1 MVRFLPQQAPEKGKC
16 VNIIF
21 VSNNM
26 AKARTLSLSQCLL
39 LLAVLLVVPPMIT
52 AALILPQANSEHQGV
67 NHLLPVRLINAMLD
81 NPQNHIN
88 ALALQLGQIQARI
101 MRLDA
106 LSDRLAEVAGIKGKD
121 IQSEPVPGQGG
132 PLVGERHLSAAE
144 VEQQISRLLHDLE
157 ERSARLGVLEA
168 MLLQQNLK
176 NSTLPSGRPV
186 DAGYNSSSF
195 GWRVDPFTG
204 QMALHQ
210 GLDFMAELGAPILAA
225 ADGIVTQA
233 ESTPDY
239 GNIVKVDHGSGLE
252 TRYAHASRL
261 LVRTGDRVAR
271 GQLIA
276 EVGNTGRSTGT
287 HLHFEVRLNGVALDP
302 RKYLKNR
309 NG

>member
-1 MVRFLPQQAPEKGKC
+1 
-16 VNIIF
+16 
-21 VSNNM
+21 M
-26 AKARTLSLSQCLL
+26 AKARTLSLAQCLL
-39 LLAVLLVVPPMIT
+39 LLATLLVVPPTIT

-67 NHLLPVRLINAMLD
+67 NQLLPVRLINAMLD

-88 ALALQLGQIQARI
+88 ALALQLGQIQARM

-106 LSDRLAEVAGIKGKD
+106 LSDRLAEVAGIKAKD
-121 IQSEPVPGQGG
+121 IPSGQAPGQGG
-132 PLVGERHLSAAE
+132 PMVAERPLSAAE
-144 VEQQISRLLHDLE
+144 LEQQIAQLLRDLE
-157 ERSARLGVLEA
+157 GRGNRLDVLEA

-176 NSTLPSGRPV
+176 NSTLPSGSPV

-204 QMALHQ
+204 QMALHE
-210 GLDFMAELGAPILAA
+210 GLDYMAEVGTPILAV

-261 LVRTGDRVAR
+261 LVKAGDRVAR

-276 EVGNTGRSTGT
+276 EVGNTGRSTGA

>member
-1 MVRFLPQQAPEKGKC
+1 M
-16 VNIIF
+16 NIIF

-39 LLAVLLVVPPMIT
+39 LLAVLLIVPPMIT

-67 NHLLPVRLINAMLD
+67 VNQLLPVRLINAMLD

-88 ALALQLGQIQARI
+88 ALALQLGQIQARM

-106 LSDRLAEVAGIKGKD
+106 LSDRLAEVAGIKDKD
-121 IQSEPVPGQGG
+121 IQSGQVPGQGG
-132 PLVGERHLSAAE
+132 PMVGERLLSAAE
-144 VEQQISRLLHDLE
+144 VEQQIAQLLRDLE
-157 ERSARLGVLEA
+157 ERSARLDVLEA

-176 NSTLPSGRPV
+176 NSTLPSGQPV

-204 QMALHQ
+204 KMALHE
-210 GLDFMAELGAPILAA
+210 GLDYMAEAGSPILAA

-276 EVGNTGRSTGT
+276 EVGNTGRSTGA